1 MVEIRDVGKVKYI
14 DVVNTKGVRREF
26 ERNKNS
32 SRFSEGERE
41 AERERV
47 AERRFKRRFQIW
59 D

>member
-14 DVVNTKGVRREF
+14 GREF